1 MTVILG
7 IKHDGMVTMCADSCV
22 SSKSYT
28 ESYQP
33 NEYGKINLMPNGV
46 IFAMSG
52 LASVKSFVLADSDI
66 FSFAEES
73 FTRASISRE
82 FVPRLKELQKNKD
95 LLDSDEFSSVS
106 VMLAKDDKL
115 YVMTQD
121 WNVYSV
127 NQYGAIGC
135 GKDFAYSYMYKQEGN
150 PEERIVNA
158 CKFASKNCAGVG
170 GPYVVIN
177 TKDKVFK
184 EVR

>member
-7 IKHDGMVTMCADSCV
+7 IKHDGMVTMCADTCV

-52 LASVKSFVLADSDI
+52 RACVKSLVLADSDM
-66 FSFAEES
+66 FNFADES
-73 FTRASISRE
+73 FTRASIARE
-82 FVPRLKELQKNKD
+82 FVPRLRELQKRKD
-95 LLDSDEFSSVS
+95 LLDNGGTSSVS

-115 YVMTQD
+115 YVMTQN

-127 NQYGAIGC
+127 NQYGSIGC
-135 GKDFAYSYMYKQEGN
+135 GKNFAYSNMVKQEGN
-150 PEERIVNA
+150 PEDRIVNA
-158 CKFASKNCAGVG
+158 CKFASKNCSGVG
-170 GPYVVIN
+170 GPYVVVN

>member
-1 MTVILG
+1 MTVVLG
-7 IKHDGMVTMCADSCV
+7 IKHDGMVTMCADTCV
-22 SSKSYT
+22 STKSYT

-52 LASVKSFVLADSDI
+52 LASVKSFVVADSDI
-66 FSFAEES
+66 FKFADES
-73 FTRASISRE
+73 FTRASIARE
-82 FVPRLKELQKNKD
+82 FVPRLKELQKSHD
-95 LLDSDEFSSVS
+95 LLNKEDSSVS
-106 VMLAKDDKL
+106 VLLAKDDKL
-115 YVMTQD
+115 YMMTQD

-127 NQYGAIGC
+127 NEYAAIGC
-135 GKDFAYSYMYKQEGN
+135 GKNIAYSSMVKQDGN
-150 PEERIVNA
+150 PEDMIINA
-158 CKFASKNCAGVG
+158 CKFASKNCSGVG